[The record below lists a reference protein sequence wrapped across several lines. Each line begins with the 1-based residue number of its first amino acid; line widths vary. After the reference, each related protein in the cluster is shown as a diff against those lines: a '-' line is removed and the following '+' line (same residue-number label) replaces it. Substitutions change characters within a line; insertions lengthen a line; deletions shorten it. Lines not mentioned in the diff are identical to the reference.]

1 MDKLLQEFYEIHT
14 DYDKFLKA
22 EACQDGNCDDYDHGC
37 LQGWKEAME
46 MVITRLEKFNKEK
59 NDISN

>member
-1 MDKLLQEFYEIHT
+1 MEKLLQEFYEIHT

-22 EACQDGNCDDYDHGC
+22 EHCQDGNCDDYDHGC

-46 MVITRLEKFNKEK
+46 MVITKLENLNKK
-59 NDISN
+59 